1 MNRIAFVADP
11 EKLAQK
17 KERLDA
23 YASSVEGISRSR
35 LKNGVTSI
43 MVDGRQVKLSYKLSG
58 GENVEIMWDDPVPEN
73 IEPQD
78 IPLDVVFENDDVLV
92 VNKKQ
97 GMVVHPAAG
106 NWSGTLVNALLFRWG
121 MSAVTADKLVRRDE
135 NEHAAEC
142 TGDRKDTSHTL
153 SDAARPGIV
162 HRLDKDTSGLIICGK
177 TRAAVEELQKQ
188 FQSRHVYKEY
198 IAIVKGKPPF
208 PAGEIKTQIVRD
220 PSDRKH
226 FVAKTGTTQGK
237 FAWTKYQ
244 CVATYGPYSLMR
256 LCLKTGR
263 THQIRV
269 HMKYINCPIV
279 GDPIYSRKDGLF
291 DTATLM
297 LHSRKMAI
305 RLPGEDTF
313 STFEAP
319 VPRRFKKVMRVLR
332 KQYGTENRTDIR
344 GAQSAD
350 KSGTVSS
357 VTPSTDKSG
366 LRFKGQ
372 TQGGAK

>member
-1 MNRIAFVADP
+1 MNRIAFTTDAAA
-11 EKLAQK
+11 LAGK

-35 LKNGVTSI
+35 LKNGVASI
-43 MVDGRQVKLSYKLSG
+43 TVNGKPAKLSSKLSG
-58 GENVEIMWDDPVPEN
+58 GENVEILWDDPVPEN
-73 IEPQD
+73 IEPED
-78 IPLDVVFENDDVLV
+78 IPLDVIYENADVLV
-92 VNKKQ
+92 INKKQ
-97 GMVVHPAAG
+97 GMVVHPATG

-121 MSAVTADKLVRRDE
+121 MSAVTADETAR
-135 NEHAAEC
+135 
-142 TGDRKDTSHTL
+142 L

-177 TRAAVEELQKQ
+177 TRDAVEALQKQ

-198 IAIVKGKPPF
+198 IAIVKGRPPF
-208 PAGEIKTQIVRD
+208 RSGEIKTQIVRD
-220 PSDRKH
+220 PSDRKR
-226 FVAKTGTTQGK
+226 FVAKTGTAEGK

-297 LHSRKMAI
+297 LHSRKMSI
-305 RLPGEDTF
+305 RLPGADEF

-319 VPRRFKKVMRVLR
+319 VPRRFKKVMRVLHE
-332 KQYGTENRTDIR
+332 QFAAAESGSGSQE
-344 GAQSAD
+344 AASAE
-350 KSGTVSS
+350 
-357 VTPSTDKSG
+357 KSG
-366 LRFKGQ
+366 LRLQDPAK
-372 TQGGAK
+372 GGAQ

>member
-1 MNRIAFVADP
+1 MNRISFTADADTLRDNP
-11 EKLAQK
+11 V
-17 KERLDA
+17 RLDV

-35 LKNGVTSI
+35 LKNGVASI
-43 MVDGRQVKLSYKLSG
+43 TVNGKAVKLSYKLTG
-58 GENVEIMWDDPVPEN
+58 GEEVEIEWDDPVPET
-73 IEPQD
+73 IIPED
-78 IPLDVVFENDDVLV
+78 IPLDVVFENADVLV

-106 NWSGTLVNALLFRWG
+106 NWTGTLVNALLYRWG
-121 MSAVTADKLVRRDE
+121 MSAVAADEQK
-135 NEHAAEC
+135 
-142 TGDRKDTSHTL
+142 TSAGTV

-177 TRAAVEELQKQ
+177 TRDAVETLQKQ

-198 IAIVKGKPPF
+198 IAIVKGKPPSKS
-208 PAGEIKTQIVRD
+208 GEIKTQILRD
-220 PSDRKH
+220 PSDRKR

-269 HMKYINCPIV
+269 HMKYINCPIL

-291 DTATLM
+291 DSATLM
-297 LHSRKMAI
+297 LHSRKMTI
-305 RLPGEDTF
+305 RLPGADEF
-313 STFEAP
+313 SVFEAP
-319 VPRRFKKVMRVLR
+319 VPRRFRKVMRVLHR
-332 KQYGTENRTDIR
+332 KWPREN
-344 GAQSAD
+344 G
-350 KSGTVSS
+350 GVS
-357 VTPSTDKSG
+357 
-366 LRFKGQ
+366 R
-372 TQGGAK
+372 

>member
-1 MNRIAFVADP
+1 MNRITFTADRTA
-11 EKLAQK
+11 LAGK
-17 KERLDA
+17 PERLDA
-23 YASSVEGISRSR
+23 YASSVEGITRSR

-43 MVDGRQVKLSYKLSG
+43 TVNGRQAKLSTKLSG
-58 GENVEIMWDDPVPEN
+58 GETVEILWDDPVPEN
-73 IEPQD
+73 IVPED
-78 IPLDVVFENDDVLV
+78 IPLDVIYENKDVLV
-92 VNKKQ
+92 INKKQ

-121 MSAVTADKLVRRDE
+121 MSAVTADELTDSTK
-135 NEHAAEC
+135 AP
-142 TGDRKDTSHTL
+142 GSL

-208 PAGEIKTQIVRD
+208 PSGEIKTQIVRD
-220 PSDRKH
+220 PSDRKR
-226 FVAKTGTTQGK
+226 FVAKTGTTEGK

-297 LHSRKMAI
+297 LHSRKMSI
-305 RLPGEDTF
+305 RLPGADEF
-313 STFEAP
+313 SSFEAP
-319 VPRRFKKVMRVLR
+319 VPRRFKKVMRVLHE
-332 KQYGTENRTDIR
+332 QFGVESEGGT
-344 GAQSAD
+344 
-350 KSGTVSS
+350 K
-357 VTPSTDKSG
+357 
-366 LRFKGQ
+366 
-372 TQGGAK
+372 